1 MQARVESAAAG
12 LAAGLWFVLSAAPAR
27 AAVMPYT
34 QLDQTR
40 AIEVSVS
47 ATSRLNQTPVTDG
60 ERESS
65 DAIGSFSRL
74 MQYAVTAQDP
84 PPNFPNGGAAAG
96 SAQQEVIFGDTAI
109 FGTVAATADASHSG
123 GTSHALADSNFRTR
137 FTVAQDTPFTLD
149 GQISL
154 SSSGL
159 GTVGRFVEVFLLTGQ
174 GPEPGQSES
183 FAMIGISGG
192 NGGGTYALDASGV
205 FHPGWVYSLN
215 VQLFGEKS
223 TDGGAGAQKLVTGR
237 ADFVLTVPE
246 PGGAALLTFAAA
258 SLALPRRRRHVRRV
272 PGTCHKGQ
280 ERRR

>member
-1 MQARVESAAAG
+1 MVRFRTIPAATVV
-12 LAAGLWFVLSAAPAR
+12 LAAICVASAK

-34 QLDQTR
+34 QLDQSR

-65 DAIGSFSRL
+65 DVIGSFSRL

-84 PPNFPNGGAAAG
+84 PPNSPGGGAAAG
-96 SAQQEVIFGDTAI
+96 SAQQEVVFGETAI
-109 FGTVAATADASHSG
+109 FGTVAASVNASHSG
-123 GTSHALADSNFRTR
+123 GTSHALADSGFRTR
-137 FTVAQDTPFTLD
+137 FTVAQETPFTLG

-159 GTVGRFVEVFLLTGQ
+159 GTVGRYVEVFLLSGQ
-174 GPEPGQSES
+174 GPEPGQSEF
-183 FAMIGISGG
+183 FAMIGNSGG

-215 VQLFGEKS
+215 VDLLGEKS
-223 TDGGAGAQKLVTGR
+223 TDGGAGAQKNVTGR

-246 PGGAALLTFAAA
+246 PGGAMLAFAACA
-258 SLALPRRRRHVRRV
+258 LALPRRRYRPV
-272 PGTCHKGQ
+272 
-280 ERRR
+280 